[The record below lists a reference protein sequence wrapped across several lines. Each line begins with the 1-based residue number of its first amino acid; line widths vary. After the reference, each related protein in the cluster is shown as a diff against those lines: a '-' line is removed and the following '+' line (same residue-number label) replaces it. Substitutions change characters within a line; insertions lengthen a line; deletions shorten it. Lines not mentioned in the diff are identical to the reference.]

1 MDLKEYIKT
10 LVREL
15 LDEESTTAGVPG
27 YLTPNAF
34 SLKDKNQMLLLKQL
48 NLKE

>member
-1 MDLKEYIKT
+1 MDLELIKN

-34 SLKDKNQMLLLKQL
+34 SKKR
-48 NLKE
+48 